1 MKIKEMDY
9 SEKPRERA
17 KKHGFQIL
25 TNVELV
31 ALIIRSG
38 TKGKSALQLASEILN
53 QVKSLTYLR
62 SHSINDLNTS
72 NGMGDAKSI
81 SLLAAVE
88 LSNRL
93 SKSVVETTKTK
104 VTSPNSVYQ
113 YMLNYKFNLHQEE
126 FYVICLNARK
136 EIISSK
142 LLFVGTIETTIIH
155 PRDIFKYA
163 INNNATFVVF
173 AHNHPTGNTSPSNE
187 DIEVTS
193 KLVSC
198 GILMNVKVLDHII
211 YSLSE
216 CFSFREHDLIK

>member
-1 MKIKEMDY
+1 MIKEMDY
-9 SEKPRERA
+9 TEKPRERA

-38 TKGKSALQLASEILN
+38 TKGKNAIQLANEILCS
-53 QVKSLTYLR
+53 VKSLSYLR
-62 SHSINDLNTS
+62 SLSINDLNNS
-72 NGMGDAKSI
+72 SGMGDAKSI
-81 SLLAAVE
+81 ALLAAIE

-93 SKSVVETTKTK
+93 STNNLKVEKIK
-104 VTSPNSVYQ
+104 ITSPNTIYK
-113 YMLNYKFNLHQEE
+113 YMLNFKFNLHQEE

-142 LLFVGTIETTIIH
+142 LMFVGTIETTIIH

-163 INNNATFVVF
+163 ISNSATFVAF
-173 AHNHPTGNTSPSNE
+173 AHNHPTGNTSPSSE

-198 GILMNVKVLDHII
+198 GLLMNVKVLDHIV

-216 CFSFREHDLIK
+216 YFSFREHNLINE